1 MTFIRIRLLFKFVDA
16 PARALWLHR
25 EKKSVQSSGI
35 KRMWRKAFRIS
46 WKKVAQNTYILYE
59 CTDCTYSMC
68 AQIRTL
74 EWTHA
79 ASHKWLT
86 LRDRLI
92 CSVYFLSYV
101 CLCFCLQCDAENP
114 NVCKFPFIVSAKF
127 PCKWILAL
135 LSFAALLLF
144 FFASLMVD
152 RWTNNRL
159 ENVSHTKFMII
170 IAPFRPF
177 GCVAVKA
184 TKYPESEIA
193 RHTQQAARDG
203 RTDG

>member
-79 ASHKWLT
+79 ASHKWLI

-92 CSVYFLSYV
+92 CSVF
-101 CLCFCLQCDAENP
+101 FCLTSVFVS
-114 NVCKFPFIVSAKF
+114 VCNAMQKIQMCANFR
-127 PCKWILAL
+127 
-135 LSFAALLLF
+135 LSFQPNFPANEYWRFFRLLLF
-144 FFASLMVD
+144 CYFFLH
-152 RWTNNRL
+152 L
-159 ENVSHTKFMII
+159 
-170 IAPFRPF
+170 
-177 GCVAVKA
+177 
-184 TKYPESEIA
+184 
-193 RHTQQAARDG
+193 
-203 RTDG
+203 